1 LGLVG
6 LVFWFALI
14 LAFLLGLLIGLGAAA
29 TGVAVWT
36 ALILVLAV
44 VILVGVFTGVVG
56 HIRRLLRV
64 ALTLARYDVL
74 FPAEYY
80 DNYSTSV
87 QAAHTALSIF
97 AKRRRGRT
105 VGERLAKALERLG
118 PAYVKVGQFLATR
131 PDMIG
136 VPVAQELGRLK
147 DRLPPFSR
155 TEALDTINAE
165 LGGTEGLFAGIS
177 EAMAAASIAQ
187 VHQAIV
193 PRHGVVAIKVLRPRI
208 EKKLAKEMAAL
219 RFLAWWI
226 ERLSPRSRRLEPVQ
240 FIDTVTSAMARELD
254 LRLEAGAAAEFR
266 EVAEKD
272 GYLTVP
278 NIDWTRSAK
287 RVMTLDWIDG
297 VPLTDAKGL
306 DKAGADRSE
315 LAIAITRG
323 FLAAALDY
331 GFFHADMH
339 EGNLLYGK
347 DGKLWIVDFGIMGRI
362 GHKERRYLAEILY
375 GFLRRDYRRVA
386 EVHQEAGYVPDR
398 FTIEEF
404 AQALR
409 AIGEP
414 IFGKTAEGISMSRL
428 LLQLFDVSHMFGMHL
443 RPELVL
449 LQKTMVQVEGVSR
462 ALDPQHDMWAA
473 SRPIVERWVQRE
485 LGPEA
490 VARRGIDEAAL
501 GFQSLRRLPQTLAM
515 IEAAARK
522 VAIEAP
528 RVERKWYAM
537 PAVWIALIGGALLAL
552 ALTMGDG
559 QRAPRQPPPT
569 RAIETPAQPD
579 VRPAPR
585 VDPQADLASPEET
598 SEAPGQEIAP
608 EAAPAP

>member
-1 LGLVG
+1 
-6 LVFWFALI
+6 VFSWI
-14 LAFLLGLLIGLGAAA
+14 GHSWRLAR
-29 TGVAVWT
+29 VAV
-36 ALILVLAV
+36 
-44 VILVGVFTGVVG
+44 
-56 HIRRLLRV
+56 
-64 ALTLARYDVL
+64 TLARYDVL
-74 FPAEYY
+74 LPEEYY
-80 DNYSTSV
+80 DRYPVSL
-87 QAAHTALSIF
+87 QATHTLLRVI
-97 AKRRRGRT
+97 AKRRRGRS

-136 VPVAQELGRLK
+136 VTVAQELGRLK

-155 TEALDTINAE
+155 TVALDTINAE
-165 LGGTEGLFAGIS
+165 LGGTEELFAGIS

-193 PRHGVVAIKVLRPRI
+193 PRQGVVAIKVLRPRI
-208 EKKLAKEMAAL
+208 ERKLAKEMAAL
-219 RFLAWWI
+219 RFLAQAI
-226 ERLSPRSRRLEPVQ
+226 EVFSPRSRRLEPVR
-240 FIDTVTSAMARELD
+240 FIDTVSSALERELD

-266 EVAEKD
+266 EVAAKD
-272 GYLTVP
+272 GYLCVP
-278 NIDWTRSAK
+278 EIDWTRSSK

-297 VPLTDAKGL
+297 TPLTDLRAL

-339 EGNLLYGK
+339 EGNLIYGK

-386 EVHQEAGYVPDR
+386 EVHQEAGYVPEK
-398 FTIEEF
+398 FTVEEF

-414 IFGKTAEGISMSRL
+414 IFGKTADSISMSRL
-428 LLQLFDVSHMFGMHL
+428 LLQLFDVTHMFGMHL

-462 ALDPQHDMWAA
+462 ALDPRHDMWSA

-485 LGPEA
+485 LGAEA
-490 VARRGIDEAAL
+490 VARRAVDEMGRGFAA
-501 GFQSLRRLPQTLAM
+501 LRRLPHTLAAV
-515 IEAAARK
+515 EAAARK
-522 VAIEAP
+522 VSEDAP
-528 RVERKWYAM
+528 REERHWYEM
-537 PAVWIALIGGALLAL
+537 PAVWIAFLGGALLAL
-552 ALTMGDG
+552 ALTAN
-559 QRAPRQPPPT
+559 RPPAETRPPAPAVIEEPARLESPSATAPIPPAEEAP
-569 RAIETPAQPD
+569 AIEE
-579 VRPAPR
+579 
-585 VDPQADLASPEET
+585 SP
-598 SEAPGQEIAP
+598 
-608 EAAPAP
+608 

>member
-1 LGLVG
+1 MLSFFIVLFVI
-6 LVFWFALI
+6 VAI
-14 LAFLLGLLIGLGAAA
+14 AA
-29 TGVAVWT
+29 GF
-36 ALILVLAV
+36 IS
-44 VILVGVFTGVVG
+44 GVFG
-56 HIRRLLRV
+56 HIWRLLRV
-64 ALTLARYDVL
+64 AMTLVRYDVL
-74 FPAEYY
+74 LPQEYY
-80 DNYSTSV
+80 DQYSTPL
-87 QAAHTALSIF
+87 QATHTALSIF
-97 AKRRRGRT
+97 AKRRRGKT

-136 VPVAQELGRLK
+136 VQTAQELGRLK

-155 TEALDTINAE
+155 TEALDTINKE
-165 LGGTEGLFAGIS
+165 LGGTEGLFTGIS

-193 PRHGVVAIKVLRPRI
+193 DRHGVVAIKILRPRI
-208 EKKLAKEMAAL
+208 EKKLAKEMGAL
-219 RFLAWWI
+219 RFLAQCI
-226 ERLSPRSRRLEPVQ
+226 EFFSRRSRRLEPVQ
-240 FIDTVTSAMARELD
+240 FIDTVASATERELD

-297 VPLTDAKGL
+297 IPLTDGKAL

-339 EGNLLYGK
+339 EGNLMYGK

-386 EVHQEAGYVPDR
+386 EVHQEAGYVPEK

-414 IFGKTAEGISMSRL
+414 IFGKTADGISMSRL
-428 LLQLFDVSHMFGMHL
+428 LLQLFDVTHMFGMHL

-449 LQKTMVQVEGVSR
+449 LQKTMVQVEGVAR
-462 ALDPQHDMWAA
+462 GLDREHDMWNAA
-473 SRPIVERWVQRE
+473 RPIVERWVQRE
-485 LGPEA
+485 LGAEA
-490 VARRGIDEAAL
+490 VAKRGIDEAAM
-501 GFQSLRRLPQTLAM
+501 GFQAMRRLPHTLNAL
-515 IEAAARK
+515 EAAARK

-528 RVERKWYAM
+528 REERKWYQM
-537 PAVWIALIGGALLAL
+537 PAFWIGLIGGALIVMVFGPRVE
-552 ALTMGDG
+552 TP
-559 QRAPRQPPPT
+559 PRQPPPT
-569 RAIETPAQPD
+569 SAIETPAQPD
-579 VRPAPR
+579 AEPLPQ
-585 VDPQADLASPEET
+585 VDAGADLAPVAQEPESTTPPVEST
-598 SEAPGQEIAP
+598 P
-608 EAAPAP
+608 

>member
-1 LGLVG
+1 MSWFVLFVAIAAAVLVG
-6 LVFWFALI
+6 F
-14 LAFLLGLLIGLGAAA
+14 A
-29 TGVAVWT
+29 TGV
-36 ALILVLAV
+36 
-44 VILVGVFTGVVG
+44 FG
-56 HIRRLLRV
+56 HIWRLLRV
-64 ALTLARYDVL
+64 AWTLARFDVL
-74 FPAEYY
+74 LPEEYY
-80 DNYSTSV
+80 DRYPV
-87 QAAHTALSIF
+87 PLQATHTLLRLV
-97 AKRRRGRT
+97 AKRRRGRS

-136 VPVAQELGRLK
+136 VTVAQELGRLK

-155 TEALDTINAE
+155 TAALDTINAE
-165 LGGTEGLFAGIS
+165 LGGTEELFAGIS

-187 VHQAIV
+187 VHQAIIN
-193 PRHGVVAIKVLRPRI
+193 REGVVAIKVLRPRI
-208 EKKLAKEMAAL
+208 EKRLAREMGAL

-226 ERLSPRSRRLEPVQ
+226 ERVSPRSRRLEPVQ
-240 FIDTVTSAMARELD
+240 FIDTVTQAMERELD

-278 NIDWTRSAK
+278 EIDWTRSSK
-287 RVMTLDWIDG
+287 RVMTLDWIEG
-297 VPLTDAKGL
+297 VPLTDMAAL

-339 EGNLLYGK
+339 EGNLIYGK

-386 EVHQEAGYVPDR
+386 EVHQEAGYVPGK
-398 FTIEEF
+398 FTVEEF

-414 IFGKTAEGISMSRL
+414 IFGKTAESISMSRL
-428 LLQLFDVSHMFGMHL
+428 LLQLFDVTHMFGMHL

-449 LQKTMVQVEGVSR
+449 LQKTMVQVEGVAR
-462 ALDPQHDMWAA
+462 ALDPKHDMWAA
-473 SRPIVERWVQRE
+473 SRPIVERWVKRE
-485 LGPEA
+485 LGADA
-490 VARRGIDEAAL
+490 VAKRAIDEAAL
-501 GFQSLRRLPQTLAM
+501 GVQALRRLPHTMAL

-522 VAIEAP
+522 VSAEAP
-528 RVERKWYAM
+528 RQERQWYQM
-537 PAVWIALIGGALLAL
+537 PVFWIALIGGALIMFVFGPRPVMREQTQPFRTPARIEQQ
-552 ALTMGDG
+552 APTTREGGPSATAPIPPAAEQAPDGPGDG
-559 QRAPRQPPPT
+559 QPPQEDAT
-569 RAIETPAQPD
+569 TP
-579 VRPAPR
+579 
-585 VDPQADLASPEET
+585 
-598 SEAPGQEIAP
+598 
-608 EAAPAP
+608 

>member
-1 LGLVG
+1 LVG
-6 LVFWFALI
+6 LVFWSLVVLAIAALV
-14 LAFLLGLLIGLGAAA
+14 LIG
-29 TGVAVWT
+29 
-36 ALILVLAV
+36 I
-44 VILVGVFTGVVG
+44 FTGAIG
-56 HIRRLLRV
+56 HMWRLLRV
-64 ALTLARYDVL
+64 AVTLARYDVL
-74 FPAEYY
+74 LPSEYY
-80 DNYSTSV
+80 DRYSTTL
-87 QAAHTALSIF
+87 QATHTALSII
-97 AKRRRGRT
+97 AKRRRGRS

-136 VPVAQELGRLK
+136 VTVAQEMGRLK

-155 TEALDTINAE
+155 TVALDTINSE
-165 LGGTEGLFAGIS
+165 LGGTEELFAGIS

-193 PRHGVVAIKVLRPRI
+193 PRQGVVAIKVLRPRI

-219 RFLAWWI
+219 RFLAQAI
-226 ERLSPRSRRLEPVQ
+226 ETFSPRSRRLEPVQ
-240 FIDTVTSAMARELD
+240 FIDTVAAATERETD

-278 NIDWTRSAK
+278 NIDWSRSSK

-297 VPLTDAKGL
+297 IPLTDAKAL

-323 FLAAALDY
+323 FLAAALDH

-375 GFLRRDYRRVA
+375 GFHRRDYRRVA
-386 EVHQEAGYVPDR
+386 EVHHEAGYVPEK
-398 FTIEEF
+398 FTVEEF

-414 IFGKTAEGISMSRL
+414 IFGKTAQGISMSRL
-428 LLQLFDVSHMFGMHL
+428 LLQLFDVTHMFGMHL

-449 LQKTMVQVEGVSR
+449 LQKTMVQVEGVAR
-462 ALDPQHDMWAA
+462 ALDPQHDMWTA
-473 SRPIVERWVQRE
+473 SRPIVERWVERE
-485 LGPEA
+485 LGAEA
-490 VARRGIDEAAL
+490 VARRAVDEAAQ
-501 GFQSLRRLPQTLAM
+501 GFSAMRRLPHTLTA

-528 RVERKWYAM
+528 RQERQWYQM
-537 PAVWIALIGGALLAL
+537 PAFWLGLAAGGLIVLVFGPHP
-552 ALTMGDG
+552 
-559 QRAPRQPPPT
+559 APP
-569 RAIETPAQPD
+569 AAQPVTEPARIESPAPVL
-579 VRPAPR
+579 VRPTTDTTMPPVVDAPAE
-585 VDPQADLASPEET
+585 PING
-598 SEAPGQEIAP
+598 EAPAAEP
-608 EAAPAP
+608 EAEKAAPAP

>member
-1 LGLVG
+1 M
-6 LVFWFALI
+6 
-14 LAFLLGLLIGLGAAA
+14 
-29 TGVAVWT
+29 
-36 ALILVLAV
+36 
-44 VILVGVFTGVVG
+44 
-56 HIRRLLRV
+56 RV
-64 ALTLARYDVL
+64 AGTLVRYDVL
-74 FPAEYY
+74 LPEEYY
-80 DNYSTSV
+80 DQYSV
-87 QAAHTALSIF
+87 PLQATHTALRLF
-97 AKRRRGRT
+97 AKRRRGKT
-105 VGERLAKALERLG
+105 VGERLARALERLG

-155 TEALDTINAE
+155 TEALDTINKE
-165 LGGTEGLFAGIS
+165 LGGTEGVFAGIS

-187 VHQAIV
+187 VHQGIV

-208 EKKLAKEMAAL
+208 EKKMAREMAAL
-219 RFLAWWI
+219 RFLAQCI
-226 ERLSPRSRRLEPVQ
+226 EFFSKRSRRLEPVR
-240 FIDTVTSAMARELD
+240 FIDTVAAATEREMD

-278 NIDWTRSAK
+278 QIDWTRSAK

-297 VPLTDAKGL
+297 VPLTDAKAL
-306 DKAGADRSE
+306 DKAGADRGE

-386 EVHQEAGYVPDR
+386 EVHQEAGYVPEK

-490 VARRGIDEAAL
+490 VAKRGIDEAAA
-501 GFQSLRRLPQTLAM
+501 GFQALRRLPQTMAM

-528 RVERKWYAM
+528 RKERKWYEM
-537 PAVWIALIGGALLAL
+537 PAVWIALLGGAILAL
-552 ALTMGDG
+552 ALTSGG
-559 QRAPRQPPPT
+559 PRQPRQPPPT
-569 RAIETPAQPD
+569 SAIETPAQPD
-579 VRPAPR
+579 ARPTPR
-585 VDPQADLASPEET
+585 VDPQADLASPEAAVPPAE
-598 SEAPGQEIAP
+598 

>member
-1 LGLVG
+1 M
-6 LVFWFALI
+6 FWSSLI
-14 LAFLLGLLIGLGAAA
+14 LAIVVAVLIGLA
-29 TGVAVWT
+29 TGV
-36 ALILVLAV
+36 I
-44 VILVGVFTGVVG
+44 G
-56 HIRRLLRV
+56 HIWRLMRV
-64 ALTLARYDVL
+64 AWTLARFDVL
-74 FPAEYY
+74 LPEEYY
-80 DNYSTSV
+80 ERYPV
-87 QAAHTALSIF
+87 PLQATHTLMRLV
-97 AKRRRGRT
+97 AKRRRGRS

-136 VPVAQELGRLK
+136 VTVAQELGRLK

-165 LGGTEGLFAGIS
+165 LGGTEEVFAGIS

-187 VHQAIV
+187 VHQGII
-193 PRHGVVAIKVLRPRI
+193 PRQGVVAIKVLRPRI
-208 EKKLAKEMAAL
+208 EKKLAKEMGAL
-219 RFLAWWI
+219 RFLAQSI
-226 ERLSPRSRRLEPVQ
+226 EFFSPRSRRLEPIQ
-240 FIDTVTSAMARELD
+240 FIDTVSSALGRELD

-278 NIDWTRSAK
+278 EIDWSRSAK

-297 VPLTDAKGL
+297 IPLTDSRAL
-306 DKAGADRSE
+306 DKAGANRSE
-315 LAIAITRG
+315 LAISITRG

-339 EGNLLYGK
+339 EGNLLYGR
-347 DGKLWIVDFGIMGRI
+347 DGKLWVVDFGIMGRI

-386 EVHQEAGYVPDR
+386 EVHQEAGYVPEK
-398 FTIEEF
+398 FTIDEF

-414 IFGKTAEGISMSRL
+414 IFGKTADGISMSRL

-449 LQKTMVQVEGVSR
+449 LQKTMVQVEGVAR

-490 VARRGIDEAAL
+490 VARRAVDEAGLAL
-501 GFQSLRRLPQTLAM
+501 AAMRRLPQTLAAV
-515 IEAAARK
+515 EAAARK
-522 VAIEAP
+522 VSVEAPREERQWYEMPVFWIGMIGGAILALVLTAGSREPQRVEPQPARIEAP
-528 RVERKWYAM
+528 
-537 PAVWIALIGGALLAL
+537 
-552 ALTMGDG
+552 
-559 QRAPRQPPPT
+559 APSVPTARTSVPP
-569 RAIETPAQPD
+569 IVDTPAEP
-579 VRPAPR
+579 VAGEG
-585 VDPQADLASPEET
+585 ASEPV
-598 SEAPGQEIAP
+598 P
-608 EAAPAP
+608 EATP

>member
-1 LGLVG
+1 VLS
-6 LVFWFALI
+6 W
-14 LAFLLGLLIGLGAAA
+14 IGHS
-29 TGVAVWT
+29 W
-36 ALILVLAV
+36 
-44 VILVGVFTGVVG
+44 
-56 HIRRLLRV
+56 RLMRV
-64 ALTLARYDVL
+64 AATLARYDVL
-74 FPAEYY
+74 LPGEYY
-80 DNYSTSV
+80 DRYSVPLQATHTS
-87 QAAHTALSIF
+87 LRIF
-97 AKRRRGRT
+97 AKRRRGRS
-105 VGERLAKALERLG
+105 VGVRLAKALERLG

-136 VPVAQELGRLK
+136 VTVAQELGRLK

-155 TEALDTINAE
+155 TVALDTINAE
-165 LGGTEGLFAGIS
+165 LGGTEELFAGIS
-177 EAMAAASIAQ
+177 EAMGAASIAQ

-193 PRHGVVAIKVLRPRI
+193 PRQGVVAIKVLRPRI
-208 EKKLAKEMAAL
+208 ERKLAKEMGAL
-219 RFLAWWI
+219 RFLAQMI
-226 ERLSPRSRRLEPVQ
+226 EFFSPRSRRLEPVQ
-240 FIDTVTSAMARELD
+240 FIDTVSSALERELD

-266 EVAEKD
+266 EVAAKD

-278 NIDWTRSAK
+278 EIDWSRSSK

-297 VPLTDAKGL
+297 TPLTDSKAL
-306 DKAGADRSE
+306 DRAGANRSE
-315 LAIAITRG
+315 LATAITRG

-339 EGNLLYGK
+339 EGNMLYGK

-375 GFLRRDYRRVA
+375 GFLKRDYRRVA

-398 FTIEEF
+398 FTVDEF

-449 LQKTMVQVEGVSR
+449 LQKTMVQVEGVAR

-490 VARRGIDEAAL
+490 VAKRAIDEAAL
-501 GFQSLRRLPQTLAM
+501 ALASMRRLPQTLAAV
-515 IEAAARK
+515 EAAARK
-522 VAIEAP
+522 VSEDAP
-528 RVERKWYAM
+528 REERQWYQD
-537 PAVWIALIGGALLAL
+537 PKFWIGMIGGAILAL
-552 ALTMGDG
+552 VLTANS
-559 QRAPRQPPPT
+559 RRNAPVAAAP
-569 RAIETPAQPD
+569 EPA
-579 VRPAPR
+579 R
-585 VDPQADLASPEET
+585 V
-598 SEAPGQEIAP
+598 EAPGWFERAPTRGPMPEIVDAP
-608 EAAPAP
+608 AEPADGEAAPATETAPQTDASP